1 MNIYLVSRKEVGR
14 DIGYDEFSSFV
25 CYAESADD
33 ARNMKPWPTVEFP
46 DTYGYY
52 EKTSRQR
59 WPVNPE
65 DLEVEYLGRT
75 NYDPYRKSS
84 TILSSFRAG

>member
-1 MNIYLVSRKEVGR
+1 MNIYLVSRKEAGR

-25 CYAESADD
+25 CYAECADD
-33 ARNMKPWPTVEFP
+33 ARLMKPWPTSEFP

-52 EKTSRQR
+52 ERTSKQR

-65 DLEVEYLGRT
+65 DLEVEYLART
-75 NYDPYRKSS
+75 TYDPMLKPR